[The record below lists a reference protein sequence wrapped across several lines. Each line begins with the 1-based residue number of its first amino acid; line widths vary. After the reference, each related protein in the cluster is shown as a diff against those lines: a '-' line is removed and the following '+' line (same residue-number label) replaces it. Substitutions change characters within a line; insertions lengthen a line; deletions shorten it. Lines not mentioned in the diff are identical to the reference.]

1 MIENQPTS
9 PARITQY
16 IALAAI
22 LLVSIVLHFVRLW
35 DEGFA
40 NLYYAATVKSMLTSW
55 HNFFY
60 ASFDPGGF
68 VSVDKPPLGLWVQA
82 LSAMI
87 FGFNGVALLLPQ
99 AIAGVLSV
107 ALLYHL
113 VARVFGATAGVIA
126 ALVLTLT
133 PISLAADR
141 NNTMDAQLVFV
152 LLLAAWAV
160 SIAAERGKLSMLIV
174 SAILVG
180 VGFNIKMLQ
189 AYMVLPALFGMYLIA
204 ARTAWWKRIAH
215 VIAAMI
221 PLVIVSFVW
230 VAIVDLTPADA
241 RPFVGSSTN
250 NSEMELIVGHNGV
263 QRLGQIASWVG
274 LRNSLPQRQEARLG
288 APANGQPSP
297 QPGDMPRSQLNPPA
311 PGNQP
316 RAGYPQQAPRQ
327 PQQPGASPPNVRGNQ
342 PNPGNPPPQN
352 PGQNPPV
359 PNVPPILQNETGDP
373 GIFRLFNQQLAGQA
387 SWFLPLAF
395 LGFIAAALAT
405 KIQYPF
411 SREHQ
416 QLLLWMGWLAPMVIF
431 FSFAGLFHRYYL
443 EMLAPAIAALVGA
456 GLAAMWNW
464 YTQHRARGMSLP
476 LAILFGAITQTII
489 LRQFNGWGWLIA
501 AVLGASVL
509 FSLALAL
516 ARLNLPRLGRLHK
529 ALAAAAIPALCLAP
543 TVWAITPVI
552 GADAA
557 LPYAGPE
564 LLARPARAVPPNE
577 SRWLDYL
584 SANYTGEKF
593 IAATLNANTA
603 APIILATN
611 QPVMAVGGFGGND
624 KILTTEQFSEMVT
637 NGVVRF
643 FVLGGPGNPD
653 NEITRWVEQNC
664 ASVRRG
670 IAPAQNPGGGQG
682 LYDCKK

>member
-1 MIENQPTS
+1 MIENQPAS
-9 PARITQY
+9 PARIAQY

-22 LLVSIVLHFVRLW
+22 LLVSIGLHFVRLW

-40 NLYYAATVKSMLTSW
+40 NLYYAATVKSLLTNW

-82 LSAMI
+82 LCAMI

-133 PISLAADR
+133 PISIAADR

-160 SIAAERGKLSMLIV
+160 SIAAERGKPSMLIV

-204 ARTAWWKRIAH
+204 ARAAWWKRFAH

-221 PLVIVSFVW
+221 PLVIVSFAW
-230 VAIVDLTPADA
+230 VALVDLTSADA
-241 RPFVGSSTN
+241 RPFVGSSMN

-297 QPGDMPRSQLNPPA
+297 QPGDLPRSQLNPPE

-327 PQQPGASPPNVRGNQ
+327 PQQPGSSPPNVRGNQ

-411 SREHQ
+411 PREHQ

-476 LAILFGAITQTII
+476 LAILLGAITQTII

-529 ALAAAAIPALCLAP
+529 ALAAAAILALCLAP

-564 LLARPARAVPPNE
+564 LLARLARAVPPNE
-577 SRWLDYL
+577 SRWLDCL

-664 ASVRRG
+664 AGVRRA